1 MFWYGDAWSLISTG
15 DTQPTPNPTKEPLNF
30 SSSSSKLQGWGKSS
44 PGIHQTQTQT
54 IRGAWLVSPQN
65 SDKAVSTPPNVELT
79 VEHPAGMIFHE
90 PSHCRGNTLQHFSE
104 RFRTTPFF
112 ASPVP
117 ANVDCVTL
125 LTCDRPLIETSD
137 INDQERRPNISFQV
151 VNFGMELRN
160 TAWEWAEKSGDC
172 RCLPSLQRF
181 RKEFHHD

>member
-15 DTQPTPNPTKEPLNF
+15 DTQPTPNPTKEPQNF

-90 PSHCRGNTLQHFSE
+90 PSHSRGNTLQHFSE
-104 RFRTTPFF
+104 RFRTTPFLHHQCLQTQT
-112 ASPVP
+112 ARLYSPV
-117 ANVDCVTL
+117 TGL
-125 LTCDRPLIETSD
+125 WLKRLTSMIRRG
-137 INDQERRPNISFQV
+137 DQIF
-151 VNFGMELRN
+151 L
-160 TAWEWAEKSGDC
+160 
-172 RCLPSLQRF
+172 F
-181 RKEFHHD
+181 R